1 MVRRLG
7 IIEGVYC
14 GGHCNLQPWDTAVN
28 NLKASCNRRSSG
40 PTGSNPHGGAQTR
53 AVANATYTVPADHS
67 TGPTKRG
74 TSMTDA

>member
-40 PTGSNPHGGAQTR
+40 PTGSNPDSGFGNDDASDMSLDGNQTG
-53 AVANATYTVPADHS
+53 HS
-67 TGPTKRG
+67 
-74 TSMTDA
+74 SNSEA